1 MKMRILAALLAAA
14 FAQFEGAWAATT
26 TVWTNTS
33 GGNWSVAANWSPNQA
48 PGIGDIAEITT
59 AGTYTV
65 TNNQNTVVA
74 SFALGSGSAGVQ
86 SLQVPGGGALTFT
99 GGSTVNGNGVL
110 AVSGGGVLSLAGGLS
125 LYGLLTNAGT
135 VNLTNNPITIL
146 NNGTVTYQG
155 GLVNLAGGALDFW
168 GPSGISGYYGQD
180 YLINQGQMLKNGSAS
195 ASTINLTRFD
205 NGAGTVTV
213 QTGTMSLGNFVGIL
227 AGTYNAAAGT
237 TIQFFGGAGAASALV
252 PGAPLALGGAG
263 QYQFTSGYLNYPTD
277 VIPNLVLTGGTL
289 GLGTG
294 FQGGTIT
301 NLTLAGMDLA
311 GTNAITGKFT
321 ATNGTLRGTFT
332 VAAGGVLTVNGIT
345 FSGLNLASGVT
356 VLNGGVINMVGNGC
370 TLNGGGTASV
380 QDYLAVAG
388 GGLVNL
394 PAPLYLY
401 GPLTNAGTINLTN
414 NSITIFNN
422 GTLTYQGGLVNL
434 AGGTLD
440 FWGPGGITGYYGQD
454 YLINQGQMLKS
465 LGVGTTTTLNISRF
479 TNQAAITALHGVLQL
494 TQVTLQAPGSLNVG
508 LSSATDAGQIALGG
522 NAALAGTFS
531 ASLNNGYV
539 PAPGDYFSGVTYGSF
554 SGQFSSLHLPAAVY
568 WQTRYD
574 TSALK
579 ILAGVPQ
586 FGTALRSGTNWVLRG
601 SAGLAGN
608 GYRLLTSTDLFAPL
622 ANWIPLVTNIFDI
635 NNRFSYT
642 NSSYLTVPQQF
653 YCLQLQL
660 EP

>member
-135 VNLTNNPITIL
+135 VNLTNNSITIL

-168 GPSGISGYYGQD
+168 GPSGIS
-180 YLINQGQMLKNGSAS
+180 
-195 ASTINLTRFD
+195 
-205 NGAGTVTV
+205 
-213 QTGTMSLGNFVGIL
+213 
-227 AGTYNAAAGT
+227 
-237 TIQFFGGAGAASALV
+237 
-252 PGAPLALGGAG
+252 
-263 QYQFTSGYLNYPTD
+263 
-277 VIPNLVLTGGTL
+277 
-289 GLGTG
+289 
-294 FQGGTIT
+294 
-301 NLTLAGMDLA
+301 
-311 GTNAITGKFT
+311 
-321 ATNGTLRGTFT
+321 
-332 VAAGGVLTVNGIT
+332 
-345 FSGLNLASGVT
+345 
-356 VLNGGVINMVGNGC
+356 
-370 TLNGGGTASV
+370 
-380 QDYLAVAG
+380 
-388 GGLVNL
+388 
-394 PAPLYLY
+394 
-401 GPLTNAGTINLTN
+401 
-414 NSITIFNN
+414 
-422 GTLTYQGGLVNL
+422 
-434 AGGTLD
+434 
-440 FWGPGGITGYYGQD
+440 GYYGQD